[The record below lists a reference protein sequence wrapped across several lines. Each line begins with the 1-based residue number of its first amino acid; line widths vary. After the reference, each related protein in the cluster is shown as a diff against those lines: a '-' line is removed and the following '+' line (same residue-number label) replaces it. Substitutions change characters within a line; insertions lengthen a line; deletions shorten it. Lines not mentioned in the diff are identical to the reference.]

1 MDLDSSFGEF
11 ADDKRFIALVVSDN
25 EDDYDSSTD
34 EVESDNEYLEATPKA
49 NIIPLGVKASS
60 ELNILNQDVNNNSDN
75 SNGNGNG
82 NGNGTGNGD
91 DKNKNGD
98 GINNHKT
105 PVMNSPRLSG
115 SIKSPVTTKS
125 NKDEKKRWSFISNHS
140 STSSNNAKKRW
151 SALSSFTDSRDRDAK
166 REEKDKDKFVK
177 KVPTHGSGS
186 ISSHKRISLDQ
197 HSEHS
202 PTSTKR
208 SSTSSSLKQ
217 LFGLIALNDDNKENH
232 HVHKKSENSKSPST
246 TINNVQPLKER
257 HNIKI
262 QTSLNQKN
270 PGNLAKNE
278 FPRRQSS
285 RFHNHSPSISSLS
298 SLASS
303 SKWKFW
309 QRSGNN
315 VRDRTISRPVSTYS
329 LVTPSTDPTTKTKRS
344 FSELHKAMY
353 SNSNST
359 FEDNNSSVSNSL
371 SKRLSSSNLSL
382 GNLKHRSSQSSLK
395 HKSSQS
401 SLQRF
406 KTRRKSNNM
415 TEEGSISSSGS
426 HSHHP
431 KISLPV
437 VDQMSRDKIKTKLRN
452 SSSLLSLH
460 SSLPIMMKDYDQVI
474 LQQILEYCDVSEELP
489 CDDDYIPILQEPV
502 ELSTHVWRA
511 QCEGT
516 NVIYKKLPLETLED
530 VTYSKS
536 MCLHELKMLRLS
548 KGTTGLPYL
557 LRSFVIREKPAFDE
571 ETTSAT
577 DGKLYLLVILRD
589 NGTPLSK
596 IKLNTWP
603 QALKIFWQV
612 VTTLYVAETKF
623 EFEHRN
629 LSLDHILVD
638 DHLNVTLC
646 DLKGAR
652 ACWSSRK
659 EVLFTRLD
667 HPLFFQG
674 GGDYQFDIYNLMR
687 VILAET
693 SWDNYEPRTNLLWL
707 HFLLYKLFHDYADKL
722 VLQGRERLAA
732 LAQLLDPSSNTKR
745 SIFKRNEIEVR
756 SCGDLL
762 RFK

>member
-1 MDLDSSFGEF
+1 MAMDLDSSFGEF
-11 ADDKRFIALVVSDN
+11 ADDRRFIALVVSDN

-34 EVESDNEYLEATPKA
+34 EAASDDESLEATPKA
-49 NIIPLGVKASS
+49 NITPLGVRNSS
-60 ELNILNQDVNNNSDN
+60 NLNILNQDTSHSNNN
-75 SNGNGNG
+75 
-82 NGNGTGNGD
+82 
-91 DKNKNGD
+91 
-98 GINNHKT
+98 NNNYGANNNKT
-105 PVMNSPRLSG
+105 PVPNSPRVSG
-115 SIKSPVTTKS
+115 SVRSPATTKS

-151 SALSSFTDSRDRDAK
+151 STLSSFTDSKDKDAK
-166 REEKDKDKFVK
+166 RDEKEKDKFVRR
-177 KVPTHGSGS
+177 VPTQGSGS
-186 ISSHKRISLDQ
+186 VSSHKRISIDQ
-197 HSEHS
+197 HFEHS
-202 PTSTKR
+202 PTSKR
-208 SSTSSSLKQ
+208 SSTGSSLKQ
-217 LFGLIALNDDNKENH
+217 LFGLIALNDENKENH
-232 HVHKKSENSKSPST
+232 YPQKKQESAKVPST
-246 TINNVQPLKER
+246 ASTRGQPLKER
-257 HNIKI
+257 RNTNVETPSSQRNSAFLGK
-262 QTSLNQKN
+262 T
-270 PGNLAKNE
+270 E
-278 FPRRQSS
+278 MPRRQS
-285 RFHNHSPSISSLS
+285 RLHTHSPSISSLS
-298 SLASS
+298 SLTSS

-309 QRSGNN
+309 QRSGNSI
-315 VRDRTISRPVSTYS
+315 RDRTISRPLSTHS
-329 LVTPSTDPTTKTKRS
+329 LVGPPTDPTTKTKSS
-344 FSELHKAMY
+344 FSELHKAIY
-353 SNSNST
+353 ANNNST
-359 FEDNNSSVSNSL
+359 FEDNSSSISNSL

-415 TEEGSISSSGS
+415 AEEGSISSSGS

-460 SSLPIMMKDYDQVI
+460 SSLPIMMKDYDEVV
-474 LQQILEYCDVSEELP
+474 LQQILEYCDVSKELP
-489 CDDDYIPILQEPV
+489 YDDDYIPVLKNAT

-511 QCEGT
+511 QSEGT

-557 LRSFVIREKPAFDE
+557 LRSFVIRERPIFDE
-571 ETTSAT
+571 ETASTT
-577 DGKLYLLVILRD
+577 EGKLYLLIILRD
-589 NGTPLSK
+589 NGTPLSQ

-623 EFEHRN
+623 EFEHRS

-652 ACWSSRK
+652 AYWASRK
-659 EVLFTRLD
+659 ETLFTRLD

-674 GGDYQFDIYNLMR
+674 GGDYQFDVYNLMR
-687 VILAET
+687 AILSET

-707 HFLLYKLFHDYADKL
+707 HFLLYKLFHAYGDKL

-732 LAQLLDPSSNTKR
+732 LAQLLDPSSNARR
-745 SIFKRNEIEVR
+745 SIFKRNEREVR